1 MRPFAMLG
9 LLLSLAACSVIDDG
23 VGSIVGNPADGM
35 LNFVGDTV
43 SFKSNPNRPEPES
56 DTIRRAM
63 GQDVQSEALVSETG
77 NIWPTMPRQE
87 PTMQDLQRAPAAMA
101 PATTP
106 QPAPRPVGSST
117 PPAPVVLTAQPAVT
131 AAPAPV
137 AAPRIAPASMP
148 SGTALPTPNGSAIL
162 TPGQNGILS
171 YTLPSGAS
179 GRAIDNG
186 NGTMTLIGTDGQVMS
201 VPAPR

>member
-1 MRPFAMLG
+1 
-9 LLLSLAACSVIDDG
+9 
-23 VGSIVGNPADGM
+23 
-35 LNFVGDTV
+35 
-43 SFKSNPNRPEPES
+43 
-56 DTIRRAM
+56 
-63 GQDVQSEALVSETG
+63 
-77 NIWPTMPRQE
+77 
-87 PTMQDLQRAPAAMA
+87 MQALQRAPMAMA
-101 PATTP
+101 PATVAPAVSP
-106 QPAPRPVGSST
+106 QPAPKPVGSST
-117 PPAPVVLTAQPAVT
+117 PPAPVALTTQPVVT

-137 AAPRIAPASMP
+137 AAPRIAPAAVT

-162 TPGQNGILS
+162 TSGQNGILS

>member
-1 MRPFAMLG
+1 MRPYATLG
-9 LLLSLAACSVIDDG
+9 LLLSLAACSVIDEG
-23 VGSIVGNPADGM
+23 IGSVIGNPTDG
-35 LNFVGDTV
+35 LLDFVGDTV

-63 GQDVQSEALVSETG
+63 GQDVQSDALVSETG

-87 PTMQDLQRAPAAMA
+87 PTMQELQRAPTPTPPAAA
-101 PATTP
+101 A
-106 QPAPRPVGSST
+106 QPAPSPAIAST
-117 PPAPVVLTAQPAVT
+117 PPAPVVLPTQPVVT
-131 AAPAPV
+131 APPAPV
-137 AAPRIAPASMP
+137 ASSRIASAGIT
-148 SGTALPTPNGSAIL
+148 SGTALPTPNGHAIL
-162 TPGQNGILS
+162 TADHNGIMS